1 LDLPVNSVFR
11 ITGTL
16 HSRGYLQR
24 REDDKRFVL
33 THKLFD
39 LSRPVVREKSLVVCA
54 LESLKWLRDET
65 GETTQILAS
74 VNHKMTVLEQC
85 ISSQPIKVSSTVGL
99 QVPMYSCA
107 PGKAVLAHLPPA
119 ELEKFF
125 AAVQLKQYTPTTL
138 ATLKNE
144 NEKTGL
150 LPKLVIVID
159 EMADLMMVNKEVET
173 FIARLAQMARA
184 AGIHMV
190 VATQRPSVDV
200 ITGLI
205 KANIPTRIAFQVSSK
220 IDSRTIIDQS
230 GAEQLL
236 GHGDMLYLP
245 AGTSLPMRVHGAFV
259 ADDEVHR
266 VVEEWRRRGTPDYLD
281 EIINGIAGGEGDGGG
296 EGEREESAEQDPLY
310 DQAVAFVTRSRKASI
325 SAVQRQLRIGYNRAA
340 RMIEAMEEAGVVSR
354 ADVNQNRKVLAPPPA
369 GE

>member
-1 LDLPVNSVFR
+1 MLFKATPQELRMIMIDPKMLELSIYNGIPHLLAPV
-11 ITGTL
+11 ITDMSDAANGLTWCVAEME
-16 HSRGYLQR
+16 R
-24 REDDKRFVL
+24 RYRLMTQLGVRNL
-33 THKLFD
+33 TGFNQKIREAAAAGQPIADPLWQPNPTGRLFD
-39 LSRPVVREKSLVVCA
+39 EDP
-54 LESLKWLRDET
+54 
-65 GETTQILAS
+65 
-74 VNHKMTVLEQC
+74 EQ
-85 ISSQPIKVSSTVGL
+85 
-99 QVPMYSCA
+99 
-107 PGKAVLAHLPPA
+107 PPA
-119 ELEKFF
+119 L
-125 AAVQLKQYTPTTL
+125 QP
-138 ATLKNE
+138 
-144 NEKTGL
+144 
-150 LPKLVIVID
+150 LPYIVVVID
-159 EMADLMMVNKEVET
+159 EFADMIMIVGKKVEQL
-173 FIARLAQMARA
+173 IARIAQKARA
-184 AGIHMV
+184 AGIHLIL
-190 VATQRPSVDV
+190 ATQRPSVDV